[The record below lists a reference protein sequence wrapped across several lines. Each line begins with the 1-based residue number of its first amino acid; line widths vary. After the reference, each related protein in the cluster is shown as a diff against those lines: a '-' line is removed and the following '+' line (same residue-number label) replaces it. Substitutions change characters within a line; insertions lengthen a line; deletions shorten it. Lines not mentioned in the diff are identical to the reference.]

1 MPTTTVSISE
11 AKQRLGEIADRAI
24 EGEHIVIVRK
34 SKLLVLKPLE
44 LPEPVP
50 MRPPGYFNDCYD
62 RESKKHEVILNAAD
76 GLDWKTAVRCDVIYL
91 LPKAEFRERRGK
103 VSPLHRV
110 AIARKIVETFRL
122 PMT

>member
-1 MPTTTVSISE
+1 MTGLQDQSAAQDPTIGLESVCFLSIIGSMPTTTVSISE

-50 MRPPGYFNDCYD
+50 MRPVGYFQDCYD
-62 RESKKHEVILNAAD
+62 QDAAEESN
-76 GLDWKTAVRCDVIYL
+76 
-91 LPKAEFRERRGK
+91 
-103 VSPLHRV
+103 RV
-110 AIARKIVETFRL
+110 AARSVRKIVK
-122 PMT
+122 

>member
-1 MPTTTVSISE
+1 MTGLQDQSAAQDPTIGLESVCFLSIIGSMPTTTVSISE

-50 MRPPGYFNDCYD
+50 MRPPGYFQDCYD
-62 RESKKHEVILNAAD
+62 QDAAEESN
-76 GLDWKTAVRCDVIYL
+76 
-91 LPKAEFRERRGK
+91 
-103 VSPLHRV
+103 RV
-110 AIARKIVETFRL
+110 AARSVRKIVK
-122 PMT
+122 

>member
-24 EGEHIVIVRK
+24 EGEHILIVRK

-50 MRPPGYFNDCYD
+50 MRPPGYFGDCYD
-62 RESKKHEVILNAAD
+62 RDAIRESNMLASRS
-76 GLDWKTAVRCDVIYL
+76 VRKLV
-91 LPKAEFRERRGK
+91 K
-103 VSPLHRV
+103 
-110 AIARKIVETFRL
+110 
-122 PMT
+122 